1 MEHNILRFEAIEVSF
16 SLDCSGAI
24 CTFKRH
30 IAVSDPFLRGFLR
43 GLEESV
49 RTSAQTNRHRR
60 KSHVS
65 SKYFTLL
72 QTMNA
77 FFVMIVII
85 MIKTY
90 RRYRFCT

>member
-1 MEHNILRFEAIEVSF
+1 MSF
-16 SLDCSGAI
+16 SLACSGAI
-24 CTFKRH
+24 LLKD

-43 GLEESV
+43 GLGLV
-49 RTSAQTNRHRR
+49 HKQIDIDYN
-60 KSHVS
+60 V

-72 QTMNA
+72 QIMNA
-77 FFVMIVII
+77 FFVMIVIV